1 MAFSKSVLAD
11 NLRGLRAKHRMTQE
25 EVAKA
30 VGVNVN
36 TIANYENG
44 VGGMGYETAWKLAD
58 LYGVSIGELGG
69 RDERRT
75 A

>member
-25 EVAKA
+25 EVAKV
-30 VGVNVN
+30 VGVSVN

-44 VGGMGYETAWKLAD
+44 EGGMGYETAWKLAD

-69 RDERRT
+69 RDERKT